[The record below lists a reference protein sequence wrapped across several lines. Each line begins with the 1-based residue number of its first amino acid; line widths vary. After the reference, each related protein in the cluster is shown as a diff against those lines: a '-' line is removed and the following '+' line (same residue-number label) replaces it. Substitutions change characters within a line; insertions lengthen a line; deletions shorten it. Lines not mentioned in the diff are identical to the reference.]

1 MAKSYYN
8 VIETLVSIFAVDKG
22 TIKILLK
29 RKKREPYRN
38 YWIIPGHVLSNE
50 ETLETS
56 VKKTMENI
64 NPVNVPYIYETK
76 SFSSLDRDPVERII
90 ATNFNAIVVKELVN
104 DYEMEWFDIYSLP
117 KMAYDHEQ
125 IIESNIKEL
134 KSRILH
140 NDDNILLKFFPH
152 DFTLTELQSF
162 FEFVLNKKIDRR
174 NFRKKIFN
182 DNIVSHTG
190 EKIKTAGRPGELFVF
205 NKGGYFNE

>member
-125 IIESNIKEL
+125 IIESNIK
-134 KSRILH
+134 
-140 NDDNILLKFFPH
+140 
-152 DFTLTELQSF
+152 DFTQ
-162 FEFVLNKKIDRR
+162 
-174 NFRKKIFN
+174 
-182 DNIVSHTG
+182 
-190 EKIKTAGRPGELFVF
+190 
-205 NKGGYFNE
+205 